1 MLSRLLSILPLLFA
15 FVLPVQAG
23 NPDYRIQTLAEGL
36 SHPWS
41 MAFLPDGRLL
51 VTERDGRLRLVEDG
65 RLHPEAIAGVPE
77 AYVASQGGLF
87 DILPHPDWDNNGW
100 LYLSLAHG
108 DRSASTTRLVR
119 GRLDRHRLVDV
130 EVLFDAEPA
139 RDTPVHYGGRMA
151 WLPDGTLVLGLGDGF
166 EYREEA
172 QKPANHL
179 GTLVRLAD
187 DGGIPPD
194 NPLSEGN
201 AARPEV
207 FSYGHRNIQGL
218 VYDPDTDSL
227 WATEHGPRGG
237 DELNIIRPGANY
249 GWPAASHGVDYS
261 GGHPPQIAAG
271 HGVPGADLD
280 TVHRPR
286 RPDAVPGG
294 TVSGMAGGPVY
305 PRPGGAGNNTPGD
318 GRQPCYGRKPSLYGD
333 RGAPAGYTHRPGRG
347 HLYTH
352 GQRAGKT
359 AEGFQDRTLK
369 RLGKKA
375 AVIDDTV

>member
-1 MLSRLLSILPLLFA
+1 MLTRLLSILILLVTP
-15 FVLPVQAG
+15 VLSARADV
-23 NPDYRIQTLAEGL
+23 PDYRIQTLAEGL

-51 VTERDGRLRLVEDG
+51 VTERDGRLRLIKDG
-65 RLHPEAIAGVPE
+65 RLHPEPVAGVPK

-119 GRLDRHRLVDV
+119 GRLDGHRLVAV

-139 RDTPVHYGGRMA
+139 RNTPVHYGGRMA

-172 QKPANHL
+172 QNPANHL
-179 GTLVRLAD
+179 GTLVRLTD
-187 DGGIPPD
+187 NGGIPPD
-194 NPLSEGN
+194 NPLSEGK

-218 VYDPDTDSL
+218 AYDPDTDRL

-261 GGHPPQIAAG
+261 GALVTPHKSL
-271 HGVPGADLD
+271 PGMEDP
-280 TVHRPR
+280 TR
-286 RPDAVPGG
+286 
-294 TVSGMAGGPVY
+294 TW
-305 PRPGGAGNNTPGD
+305 TPAI
-318 GRQPCYGRKPSLYGD
+318 
-333 RGAPAGYTHRPGRG
+333 APAGLMQYRGRQFPEWEG
-347 HLYTH
+347 DLFIPALAARAIIHLAMDGSRIIGESRRFTEIGERLRDIRTGPDGAIYILTDSEQ
-352 GQRAGKT
+352 GKLLKISRAGP
-359 AEGFQDRTLK
+359 
-369 RLGKKA
+369 
-375 AVIDDTV
+375 